1 MTYVRVNLNRIT
13 FNFEKINIEENFEFL
28 SKNYLKFCLYK
39 NWLNNLFF
47 VIYWKIY
54 NNDNIIEWQLR
65 YNIEFCLTLGFHL
78 ENIN

>member
-28 SKNYLKFCLYK
+28 SKNYLKFFLYK

>member
-28 SKNYLKFCLYK
+28 SKNYLKFFLYK
-39 NWLNNLFF
+39 NWLNNFFF

-54 NNDNIIEWQLR
+54 NSDNIIEWQLR